1 MSILLI
7 LIALTLLVVI
17 MVQIAK
23 ASELSEEINDEP
35 VHGEKQSNI
44 HGYLMLAFIIAGLIG
59 VAYCFYHFKQFLF
72 PVSASEHGKQLDFMF
87 DITLI
92 FTMAVFVP
100 SQFVLFWFAFR
111 YREKKDGVVKF
122 FPHNNKL
129 EMIWTIIPSIVLTVL
144 VVLGIKTWLNI
155 FDKAPEESLVVE
167 INAKQFQWVPR
178 YAGEDGML
186 GERGIDFV
194 MAFKDINKDFNNEL
208 GINWDDQNSFDDIV
222 YPTEIHVLVNHPV
235 VFKLHAL
242 DVLHSFYL
250 PFFRVKMD
258 CVPGI
263 PTQFW
268 MKPTI
273 TTDSM
278 RTILKDH
285 SYYWTEINP
294 KTNKPRYETFV
305 YELACAELC
314 GKSHYNMRLP
324 LYVDT
329 EEQFAQWQSEQQSH
343 YEKVVAEQL
352 NRTII
357 KPEIPE
363 TISADSF
370 QANISYP
377 LENSSIQL
385 TKHGK

>member
-1 MSILLI
+1 MYILLI
-7 LIALTLLVVI
+7 LVVLTLLVII

-23 ASELSEEINDEP
+23 ATELSEEINDEP
-35 VHGEKQSNI
+35 LHGEKQSNV

-59 VAYCFYHFKQFLF
+59 VAYCFFYFKQFLF
-72 PVSASEHGKQLDFMF
+72 PVSASEHGTQIDFMF
-87 DITLI
+87 NITLI
-92 FTMAVFVP
+92 ICMAIFVP
-100 SQFVLFWFAFR
+100 TQFLLFWFAFR
-111 YREKKDGVVKF
+111 YREKDGAVAKF
-122 FPHNNKL
+122 FPHSYKL
-129 EMIWTIIPSIVLTVL
+129 EMIWTVIPSIVLTVL
-144 VVLGIKTWLNI
+144 VILGLKTWFNI
-155 FDKAPEESLVVE
+155 FDKPPVESLVVE
-167 INAKQFQWVPR
+167 ITAKQFQWVPR
-178 YAGEDGML
+178 YAGKDGIL
-186 GERGIDFV
+186 GERGIDYV

-222 YPTEIHVLVNHPV
+222 YTTEIHVLVNQPV
-235 VFKLHAL
+235 IFKLHAL

-285 SYYWTEINP
+285 SYYWREINP
-294 KTNKPRYETFV
+294 KTNKPRYETFT

-314 GKSHYNMRLP
+314 GKSHWTMRLP

-329 EEQFAQWQSEQQSH
+329 EEQFALWQSEQKSY
-343 YEKVVAEQL
+343 YELMVAEQL

-363 TISADSF
+363 TISADSV
-370 QANISYP
+370 QAVLSSP
-377 LENSSIQL
+377 AENSSVQI